1 MFNLI
6 EPNLYLGCRQ
16 AAENVNILNKHKI
29 THILTIEDKRLSPKI
44 TNNESFTTKFIFLYD
59 LLNQN
64 LLNHLEDTY
73 AFILEGMLKGT
84 VLVHCLMG
92 VSRSA
97 SVVIAFMMKKYQLT
111 YEEAYEKVNQK
122 RRIYPNPGFE
132 AQLKLYEAVGCQ
144 LEAKD
149 ISNKLFRLYIAA
161 REINSHGFLSQEFLD
176 LFTPDPG
183 VTAKTEFNSEQCA
196 YFCSQ
201 CSRGLA
207 TESSLIPHKN
217 NDEICEKSYFVMPIA
232 WMKDASKTIKYTLFC
247 PNCDTKVGSF
257 SWGEDVIGLVKESG
271 LLREVKAS
279 LLKHVVKA
287 ECAVPSRAGG
297 IYRAIC
303 TKDACS
309 SCWAAV
315 FTIDRTTVVGRRIA
329 TTRSPKLRS
338 CYNAPFG
345 YFFCGL

>member
-1 MFNLI
+1 
-6 EPNLYLGCRQ
+6 
-16 AAENVNILNKHKI
+16 
-29 THILTIEDKRLSPKI
+29 
-44 TNNESFTTKFIFLYD
+44 
-59 LLNQN
+59 
-64 LLNHLEDTY
+64 
-73 AFILEGMLKGT
+73 
-84 VLVHCLMG
+84 MG

-257 SWGEDVIGLVKESG
+257 SWGEDRIQCECSFKISPAFCLTAPQVKCLS
-271 LLREVKAS
+271 K
-279 LLKHVVKA
+279 
-287 ECAVPSRAGG
+287 
-297 IYRAIC
+297 
-303 TKDACS
+303 
-309 SCWAAV
+309 
-315 FTIDRTTVVGRRIA
+315 
-329 TTRSPKLRS
+329 
-338 CYNAPFG
+338 
-345 YFFCGL
+345 